1 MSIFKN
7 KLYFLIFIIFL
18 ITSAIYGY
26 LIFNNKGYIKVPDQ
40 KKQKINDNLNFEKGI
55 TKFYDVEY
63 KTTDEKNRSFIT
75 KGIEAY
81 VEKNKPSTI
90 YLKKVRSYA
99 ELNDGTLLNIN
110 SNRADYNK
118 NSKNIKYYEDV
129 IVTNKDIIIRSK
141 IANYI
146 KNKNLI
152 VLKDNVS
159 LKDKKNLIK
168 GDLAEFNTITNEI
181 KISMFEKN
189 NKVYGKRK
197 K

>member
-90 YLKKVRSYA
+90 YLKKVQSYA

-129 IVTNKDIIIRSK
+129 VVTNKDIIIRSK